1 MEVIWLLDRYSKLL
15 DSSRAFI
22 FNHTLRDL
30 SRVLAFKREAP
41 CSRVYVLEIN
51 PVPFQYGQDSTCKLE
66 AGFIHLFK
74 ILFTNFCIACNG
86 RPLLASSS
94 KDSIAVDSD
103 KGLKEKR
110 KKARKEQEGKR

>member
-41 CSRVYVLEIN
+41 CIFVYVFEIN
-51 PVPFQYGQDSTCKLE
+51 PVPFQFGQDSTCKVE

-74 ILFTNFCIACNG
+74 LSFTNFCITYDG
-86 RPLLASSS
+86 RPLVAPSS
-94 KDSIAVDSD
+94 KHSIAVDSD
-103 KGLKEKR
+103 IG
-110 KKARKEQEGKR
+110 